1 MRWRGGEGQG
11 QRHKEGTSLINH
23 AGSGESRSVGM
34 VRGLVWF
41 VLFAASSLAFYRVND
56 RIVWDICR
64 RERRPYPQAWTFS
77 LYWQWRTIV
86 GGWYTDA
93 KRAGLL
99 IPKAA
104 ATAAILIASIGSV
117 VMGIVDR
124 VPG

>member
-1 MRWRGGEGQG
+1 
-11 QRHKEGTSLINH
+11 
-23 AGSGESRSVGM
+23 M

-124 VPG
+124 VPW